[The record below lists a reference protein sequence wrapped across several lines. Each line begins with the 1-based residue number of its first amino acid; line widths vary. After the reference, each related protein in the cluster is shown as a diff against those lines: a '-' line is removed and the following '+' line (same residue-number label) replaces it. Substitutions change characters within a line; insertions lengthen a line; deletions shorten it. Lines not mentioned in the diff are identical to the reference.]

1 MAKFVEFT
9 QSDTKKQI
17 WINPDLVSEVAPDQF
32 KPNDVTKIVL
42 AGKEKGIDVL
52 GKAADVAKKLAE

>member
-9 QSDTKKQI
+9 QSDTKKQV
-17 WINPDLVSEVAPDQF
+17 WINPDLVSEVTPDQF
-32 KPNDVTKIVL
+32 KHNEITKIHL
-42 AGKEKGIDVL
+42 AGREKGVDVL